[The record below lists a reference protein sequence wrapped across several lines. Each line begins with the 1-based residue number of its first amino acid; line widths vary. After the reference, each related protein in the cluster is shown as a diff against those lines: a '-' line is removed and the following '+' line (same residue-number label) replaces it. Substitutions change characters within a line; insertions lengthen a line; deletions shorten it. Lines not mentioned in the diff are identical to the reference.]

1 MTVNNKITK
10 VIEENVQQP
19 YIEFKKK
26 HNVLAG
32 FLSLFVALMIA
43 IVALVSGKTKSA
55 HADATT
61 QMEIAAPVI
70 ASPGADSAAHDHSHD
85 DDASQTQ
92 SFAVPIKNNDGLAL
106 AASSHVPASPVGVS
120 KRPEVKLT
128 EDMAELSE
136 SIGNFLEKNRR
147 YAIIT
152 SGVRSGESQL
162 GLIKQRITEKGG
174 QKLHAGIF
182 NATLKDSTVWAKAWR
197 WLANKRVPINPPAD
211 IVQNGRVV
219 KKSSDHLRGNAID
232 LISPNLRDLHKQLT
246 KYAASK
252 EAKQQD
258 LRITAV
264 VLEPYCVHIKFS

>member
-10 VIEENVQQP
+10 VIEEKVQQP
-19 YIEFKKK
+19 YIEFKKN

-32 FLSLFVALMIA
+32 FITLFAALMIA

-61 QMEIAAPVI
+61 QLEIAAPVI
-70 ASPGADSAAHDHSHD
+70 ASAGDTTDEHAHEHSENE
-85 DDASQTQ
+85 SQ
-92 SFAVPIKNNDGLAL
+92 SFEVAITKNDGLQL

-120 KRPEVKLT
+120 KRSEVKLT
-128 EDMAELSE
+128 EDMAELSQALD
-136 SIGNFLEKNRR
+136 NFLEKQRK

-162 GLIKQRITEKGG
+162 SLIKQRVQEKGG

-182 NATLKDSTVWAKAWR
+182 NATMKDSTVWAKAWR
-197 WLANKRVPINPPAD
+197 WLANKRVPINPPGD

-219 KKSSDHLRGNAID
+219 KRSSDHLKGMAMD
-232 LISPNLRDLHKQLT
+232 LISPNLKDLHKTLT
-246 KYAASK
+246 KFAASK
-252 EAKQQD
+252 EAKQAD

-264 VLEPYCVHIKFS
+264 VLEPYCVHLKFAS

>member
-10 VIEENVQQP
+10 VIENTVQQP

-70 ASPGADSAAHDHSHD
+70 ASASADSAHDHSSENVAN
-85 DDASQTQ
+85 DAQT
-92 SFAVPIKNNDGLAL
+92 FAVPIKNNDGLAL
-106 AASSHVPASPVGVS
+106 VASSHVPASPVGVS
-120 KRPEVKLT
+120 KRPEVRLT
-128 EDMAELSE
+128 EDMAELTA